1 MELMLKAVS
10 RDLRVVL
17 AMLSDG
23 IDVRGC
29 KEILAMCGIDV
40 KGCQ

>member
-10 RDLRVVL
+10 RDLKQMELMLKVSVELL

-23 IDVRGC
+23 IDVKGC
-29 KEILAMCGIDV
+29 K
-40 KGCQ
+40 